1 MTSTGGVTM
10 RRDVWGLPLGLALLA
25 SAAAGAT
32 SVPWPRGRPPT
43 PIELDE
49 TVSDAVELYDQ
60 ERYEEYLEAY
70 ERGEDS
76 EHVFLLQTWIDQG
89 RYSVEKLFTFG
100 DGAFEHDFQELDGY
114 GDGSGRNLK
123 RVHEGTYGGRD
134 AHSCAGCHQ
143 LGGANGSGNVTANG
157 FYFGDGEAIGSAVVR
172 NPPAVLGLGYVQA
185 LAAEMTGVLTK
196 LRRDAAAKAESSGEP
211 VLVQLQ
217 AKGVDFGR
225 IVVRPDGTIDDTE
238 LEGVDP
244 DLVVRPF
251 GWKGHTARLRR
262 FAERAARIHFGIQS
276 HVLAEQHQEDPQP
289 ERMGWGPNWWDPDGD
304 GHQRELEE
312 GILTAMAV
320 YMALLEVP
328 VIIPPTDAELRE
340 RWADGSA
347 LFDRIGCTECHR
359 RKMTLNRLEWTETP
373 DSAGSKPVTIHLV
386 TDGEAPRSPGEVNLF
401 SDLKRH
407 DMGDDLADAN
417 EGPDGVARNVFI
429 TRPLW
434 GVAETPPYLH
444 DGRAATL
451 LDAIRW
457 HGGEAAT
464 ARSTFEELTA
474 TQRQNLHIFLL
485 SLTRQPKLKVA
496 Q

>member
-1 MTSTGGVTM
+1 MH
-10 RRDVWGLPLGLALLA
+10 RDRWGIPLGSILGLGLVAV
-25 SAAAGAT
+25 AAGAAD
-32 SVPWPRGRPPT
+32 VPWPRGRPPT
-43 PIELDE
+43 PVELDA
-49 TVSDAVELYDQ
+49 SIGDAVTLY
-60 ERYEEYLEAY
+60 ERERFEEYLEAY

-76 EHVFLLQTWIDQG
+76 EHIFVLQAWIDEG
-89 RYSVEKLFTFG
+89 RYSVEKLFNVG

-114 GDGSGRNLK
+114 GDGSGRGLK

-134 AHSCAGCHQ
+134 SHACAGCHQ

-157 FYFGDGEAIGSAVVR
+157 FYFGDGSSIGTTVVR
-172 NPPAVLGLGYVQA
+172 NPPAVLGLGYVQS
-185 LAAEMTGVLTK
+185 LAAEMSASLQKQRTE
-196 LRRDAAAKAESSGEP
+196 AQAKAASSNAS
-211 VLVQLQ
+211 VTVALQ
-217 AKGVDFGR
+217 TKGVDFGS
-225 IVVRPDGTIDDTE
+225 ITVGADGRVDDGE
-238 LEGVDP
+238 LEGVDA

-251 GWKGHTARLRR
+251 GWKGHTSRLRR

-276 HVLAEQHQEDPQP
+276 HVLAQQHQEDPQP
-289 ERMGWGPNWWDPDGD
+289 ERMGWGPDWWDPDGD
-304 GHQRELEE
+304 GKQREMEE
-312 GILTAMAV
+312 GLLTAMAI

-328 VIIPPTDAELRE
+328 VIIPPSNAELRE

-347 LFDRIGCTECHR
+347 MFDRIGCSDCHR
-359 RKMTLNRLEWTETP
+359 RQMNLNQLTWTEVP
-373 DSAGSKPVTIHLV
+373 DSPGSKPITINLI
-386 TDGEAPRSPGEVNLF
+386 TDGEAPRSTGEVNLF

-434 GVAETPPYLH
+434 GVAESPPYLH

-451 LDAIRW
+451 LEAIQW

-464 ARSTFEELTA
+464 ARSTFEELTE
-474 TQRQNLHIFLL
+474 TQRQNLHVFLL